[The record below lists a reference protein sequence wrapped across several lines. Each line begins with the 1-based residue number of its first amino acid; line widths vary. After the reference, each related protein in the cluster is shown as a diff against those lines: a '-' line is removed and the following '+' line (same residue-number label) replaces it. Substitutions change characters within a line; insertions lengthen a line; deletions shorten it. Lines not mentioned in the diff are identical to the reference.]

1 MDTIDEVGKEAV
13 QESQPDLYLS
23 TDFFA
28 RRFALTHRWILRF
41 GKKQG
46 LPCRVEHREY
56 PWPVE
61 RMLSLLSAMEPARL
75 GRLQAN
81 ANAHANPVVRKR
93 ERVPPPEG
101 YETVRESWESRFPNI
116 PLESVLRSLTHSAVN
131 RTKIPGKKALVY
143 KVDEAIDHMNA
154 YSEKLKK
161 RENIVQHVWKKEP
174 RIVPVGTLKPLLE
187 LPPLEAFKEVAKEFR
202 EKQNLFFGVDHG

>member
-1 MDTIDEVGKEAV
+1 MDTIDETVKDLGS
-13 QESQPDLYLS
+13 ESRPDLYLS

-28 RRFALTHRWILRF
+28 RRFGLTHKWVLRF

-56 PWPVE
+56 LWPVE
-61 RMLSLLSAMEPARL
+61 RMLALLSSMETARL
-75 GRLQAN
+75 ERLQ
-81 ANAHANPVVRKR
+81 ANAHANPVARKR
-93 ERVPPPEG
+93 IHVPPPEG
-101 YETVRESWESRFPNI
+101 YETVREIWETRFPDI
-116 PLESVLRSLTHSAVN
+116 PLESVMRSLTHSNVN

-154 YSEKLKK
+154 YSEKLKN
-161 RENIVQHVWKKEP
+161 RQDIVQHIWKKEP

-187 LPPLEAFKEVAKEFR
+187 LPPLEAFREVAKEFR

>member
-1 MDTIDEVGKEAV
+1 MDTIDETVKDSGS
-13 QESQPDLYLS
+13 ESRLDLYLS

-28 RRFALTHRWILRF
+28 RRFGLTHKWILRF
-41 GKKQG
+41 GKRQG
-46 LPCRVEHREY
+46 LPHRIENREY
-56 PWPVE
+56 LWPVE

-75 GRLQAN
+75 ERLQ

-93 ERVPPPEG
+93 ERVPAPEG
-101 YETVRESWESRFPNI
+101 YETVREIWESRFPDI

-143 KVDEAIDHMNA
+143 KVDEAVAHLNT

-161 RENIVQHVWKKEP
+161 RQDSVQHIWKKEP

-187 LPPLEAFKEVAKEFR
+187 LPPLKAFKEVAKEFR

>member
-1 MDTIDEVGKEAV
+1 MDTIDETVKDSGS
-13 QESQPDLYLS
+13 ESRLDLYLS

-28 RRFALTHRWILRF
+28 RRFGLTHKWILRF
-41 GKKQG
+41 GKRQG
-46 LPCRVEHREY
+46 LPHRIENREY
-56 PWPVE
+56 LWPVE
-61 RMLSLLSAMEPARL
+61 RMLALLSAMEPARL
-75 GRLQAN
+75 ERLQ

-93 ERVPPPEG
+93 ERVPAPEG
-101 YETVRESWESRFPNI
+101 YETVREIWESRFPDI

-143 KVDEAIDHMNA
+143 KVDEAVAHLNT

-161 RENIVQHVWKKEP
+161 RQDSVQHIWKKEP

-187 LPPLEAFKEVAKEFR
+187 LPPLKAFKEVAKEFR

>member
-1 MDTIDEVGKEAV
+1 MDTIDETVKDSGS
-13 QESQPDLYLS
+13 ESQLDLYLS

-28 RRFALTHRWILRF
+28 RRFGLTHKWILRF
-41 GKKQG
+41 GKRQG
-46 LPCRVEHREY
+46 LPHRIENREY
-56 PWPVE
+56 LWPVE
-61 RMLSLLSAMEPARL
+61 RMLALLSATEPARL
-75 GRLQAN
+75 ERLQ

-93 ERVPPPEG
+93 ERVPAPEG
-101 YETVRESWESRFPNI
+101 YETVREIWESRFPDI

-143 KVDEAIDHMNA
+143 KVDEAVAHLNT

-161 RENIVQHVWKKEP
+161 RQDSVQHIWKKEP

-187 LPPLEAFKEVAKEFR
+187 LPPLKAFKEVAKEFR

>member
-1 MDTIDEVGKEAV
+1 MESIDETVKDSGS
-13 QESQPDLYLS
+13 ESQLDLYLS

-28 RRFALTHRWILRF
+28 RRLGLTHKWILRF

-46 LPCRVEHREY
+46 LPHRIENREY
-56 PWPVE
+56 LWPVE
-61 RMLSLLSAMEPARL
+61 RMLSLLSAMAPARL
-75 GRLQAN
+75 ERLQAN
-81 ANAHANPVVRKR
+81 AEANPVARKR

-101 YETVRESWESRFPNI
+101 YETVREIWESRFPDI

-143 KVDEAIDHMNA
+143 KVDEAVAHLNA
-154 YSEKLKK
+154 FSEKLKN
-161 RENIVQHVWKKEP
+161 RQDTVQHVWKKEP

-187 LPPLEAFKEVAKEFR
+187 LPPLTAFKEVAKEFR

>member
-1 MDTIDEVGKEAV
+1 MDTIDETVKDSGS
-13 QESQPDLYLS
+13 ESQLDLYLS

-28 RRFALTHRWILRF
+28 RRFGLTHKWILRF
-41 GKKQG
+41 GKRQG
-46 LPCRVEHREY
+46 LPHRIENREY
-56 PWPVE
+56 LWPVE
-61 RMLSLLSAMEPARL
+61 RMLALLSATEPARL
-75 GRLQAN
+75 ERLQ

-93 ERVPPPEG
+93 ERVPAPEG
-101 YETVRESWESRFPNI
+101 YETVREIWESRFPDI

-143 KVDEAIDHMNA
+143 KVDEAVEHLNT

-161 RENIVQHVWKKEP
+161 RQDSVQHIWKKEP
-174 RIVPVGTLKPLLE
+174 RSVPVGTLKPLLE
-187 LPPLEAFKEVAKEFR
+187 LPPLKAFKEVAKEFR